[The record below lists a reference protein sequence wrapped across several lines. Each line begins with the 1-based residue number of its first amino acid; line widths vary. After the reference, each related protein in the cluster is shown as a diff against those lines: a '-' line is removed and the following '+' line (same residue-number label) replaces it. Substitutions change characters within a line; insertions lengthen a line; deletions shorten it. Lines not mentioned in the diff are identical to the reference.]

1 VGKTVQTLGGARSA
15 TLRRKKLRTKL
26 KRELLPPITLL
37 GRKTSMYLDMVEVN
51 PMVMMILI
59 GSL

>member
-15 TLRRKKLRTKL
+15 TLRKKKLRS
-26 KRELLPPITLL
+26 LLRRALTAPITLL
-37 GRKTSMYLDMVEVN
+37 GRKTSMYLDMVEAN

>member
-15 TLRRKKLRTKL
+15 TLRKKKLRT
-26 KRELLPPITLL
+26 LLRRALTPPITLL
-37 GRKTSMYLDMVEVN
+37 GRKTSMYLDMVEAN